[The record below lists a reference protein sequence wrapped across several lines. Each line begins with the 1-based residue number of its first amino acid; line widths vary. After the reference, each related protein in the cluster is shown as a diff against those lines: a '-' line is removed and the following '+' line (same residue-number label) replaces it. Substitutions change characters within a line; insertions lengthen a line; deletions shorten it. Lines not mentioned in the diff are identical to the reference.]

1 MSASMAIMALSKIVP
16 ISGVW
21 AAFAISLQRASG
33 GTKKML
39 SASYASGSSSKPS
52 PSSTSS
58 LYFFSNAVEM
68 YFKKISPVK
77 ILR

>member
-21 AAFAISLQRASG
+21 AAFAISDQRASG

-39 SASYASGSSSKPS
+39 SAKYASCSSSNPS
-52 PSSTSS
+52 PSATSS
-58 LYFFSNAVEM
+58 AYFFSNAVEM